1 MAEDGED
8 IDIVLSPFPPSHSI
22 AMASPRI
29 ATPGATPSAT
39 PRSASNEPVTFTK
52 GMADQ
57 ISAIASFLGKLD
69 PLAAEKK
76 KKDGDFIF
84 TKENILKDL
93 HGLYGFECIKIEK
106 IKNRET
112 LEDKDKLYVE
122 FTVSFDKSWLQD
134 PVVSE
139 EDKVI
144 SPEETIG
151 FFKPDVKMPLA
162 DRFFTPTLQEDKEQ
176 AGFISC
182 VPSKC
187 QDNKLQAF
195 FEAPPLVKNQNKI
208 SVSSIPYQWFSNI
221 TQFHF
226 YNKPFFHIPENH
238 SRHSLKCNSVA
249 ISLLQ
254 GLLTRASFW
263 DTNWEKK
270 INLDGTESVF
280 TLADN
285 FSKNDMKN
293 EFSII
298 RKATRL
304 AIMSIDTACDLN
316 KATIAASR
324 NKGRSLVLEN
334 CQNNP
339 SASNTK
345 SQLKSS
351 SFNSPG
357 LFGPIS
363 RDLAIKFKT
372 PNHNLSLSFKKKGQ
386 NRNFYNDDTNEGASS
401 SQSQKRQ
408 LSYGG
413 NQFKKGKPNY
423 TFFHEVNPAGYSHPK
438 GNTTRPGRGR
448 GTHNTF
454 NNNRGS
460 SKNSRGGRGR
470 GNNNYSKRGK

>member
-1 MAEDGED
+1 MAEAEDGEE
-8 IDIVLSPFPPSHSI
+8 IFNSQPPPSIVL
-22 AMASPRI
+22 
-29 ATPGATPSAT
+29 AT
-39 PRSASNEPVTFTK
+39 PRNPVSDPNNEPVTFTK
-52 GMADQ
+52 ALADQ

-76 KKDGDFIF
+76 KKDGEFLF

-93 HGLYGFECIKIEK
+93 QGLYGFECIKIET

-112 LEDKDKLYVE
+112 LEDKEKLYVE
-122 FTVSFDKSWLQD
+122 FTVSFEKSWLQD

-187 QDNKLQAF
+187 QDGKLQAF

-208 SVSSIPYQWFSNI
+208 SVSTIPYQWFSNI
-221 TQFHF
+221 HQFHF
-226 YNKPFFHIPENH
+226 HNKPFFHIPENH

-249 ISLLQ
+249 IALLQ

-280 TLADN
+280 SLADN
-285 FSKNDMKN
+285 FTKADMKT

-386 NRNFYNDDTNEGASS
+386 NKSFYNNDDTNEGAST
-401 SQSQKRQ
+401 SQSQKRP

-413 NQFKKGKPNY
+413 NQSKRGKSNY
-423 TFFHEVNPAGYSHPK
+423 TFFHEVNSAGYSHPR
-438 GNTTRPGRGR
+438 GSTPRPGRGR
-448 GTHNTF
+448 GTHN
-454 NNNRGS
+454 NNRGP

-470 GNNNYSKRGK
+470 GNNFSKRGR

>member
-1 MAEDGED
+1 MAEVEAGEE
-8 IDIVLSPFPPSHSI
+8 IVVSQPPPSIVL
-22 AMASPRI
+22 
-29 ATPGATPSAT
+29 AT
-39 PRSASNEPVTFTK
+39 PRTPVTDPKDAPVTFTK
-52 GMADQ
+52 AMADQ
-57 ISAIASFLGKLD
+57 ISAIANFLGKLD
-69 PLAAEKK
+69 PLSAEKK
-76 KKDGDFIF
+76 KEGEFLF

-93 HGLYGFECIKIEK
+93 KGLYGFDCIKVET

-112 LEDKDKLYVE
+112 LEDKEKLYVE
-122 FTVSFDKSWLQD
+122 FTVSFEKSWLQD

-187 QDNKLQAF
+187 QDGKLQAF

-208 SVSSIPYQWFSNI
+208 SVSTIPYQWFSNI
-221 TQFHF
+221 HQFHF

-280 TLADN
+280 SLADN
-285 FSKNDMKN
+285 FSKSDMKK

-324 NKGRSLVLEN
+324 NKGRSLVLDN

-345 SQLKSS
+345 SQLKYS

-386 NRNFYNDDTNEGASS
+386 NRNFYNDDTNEGAST
-401 SQSQKRQ
+401 SQPQKRQ

-413 NQFKKGKPNY
+413 NQSKKGKSNY
-423 TFFHEVNPAGYSHPK
+423 TFFHEINSAGYSRPR
-438 GNTTRPGRGR
+438 GSTPRPGRGR
-448 GTHNTF
+448 GTN

-460 SKNSRGGRGR
+460 SKNYSKGGRGQ
-470 GNNNYSKRGK
+470 GNNSSKRGR